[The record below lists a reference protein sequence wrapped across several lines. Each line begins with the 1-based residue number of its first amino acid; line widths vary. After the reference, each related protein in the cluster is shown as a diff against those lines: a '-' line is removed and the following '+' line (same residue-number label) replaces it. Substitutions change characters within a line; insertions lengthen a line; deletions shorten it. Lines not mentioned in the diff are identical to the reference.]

1 MRRRQRGKLDHYN
14 QSATTLT
21 LLRIR
26 GRAVGVGSIA
36 YIQGYAVQCNEGRR
50 GGGWLSVGWWGEE
63 EEERK

>member
-26 GRAVGVGSIA
+26 GRAVGVGSI
-36 YIQGYAVQCNEGRR
+36 QGYAVQCNEGGR

-63 EEERK
+63 EERK